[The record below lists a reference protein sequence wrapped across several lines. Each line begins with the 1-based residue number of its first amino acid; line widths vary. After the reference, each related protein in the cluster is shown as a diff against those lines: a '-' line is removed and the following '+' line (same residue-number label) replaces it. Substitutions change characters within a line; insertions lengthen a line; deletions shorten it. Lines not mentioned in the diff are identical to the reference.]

1 MQRLKHLMP
10 LAVALAAFG
19 LVRSGILDTAGAI
32 WLVIGTELA
41 MLLFGARAVWMAMR
55 RYRRGRAEQLE
66 ARAALEDAL
75 TEFVPRPA
83 ARWLALEPVLWWSLV
98 AWILRKP
105 PGSGFAYAG
114 HSVMLPLAILLTVVG
129 PAEMLLIDVLIPDQV
144 AWLRWILNLLALYAV
159 LWVWG
164 LAASQRMLPHQ
175 LEAVALR
182 VRDGALL
189 DVRVPYVAIAGAS
202 VSERRLPGRPEGLE
216 VDATRRCAHIKVG
229 GAVNIA
235 LALSTPLQIET
246 MTGHTRPVD
255 QLCFW
260 TDAPQDLLEALRGKL
275 GTPPISDAAGRT

>member
-1 MQRLKHLMP
+1 
-10 LAVALAAFG
+10 
-19 LVRSGILDTAGAI
+19 
-32 WLVIGTELA
+32 
-41 MLLFGARAVWMAMR
+41 
-55 RYRRGRAEQLE
+55 
-66 ARAALEDAL
+66 
-75 TEFVPRPA
+75 
-83 ARWLALEPVLWWSLV
+83 
-98 AWILRKP
+98 
-105 PGSGFAYAG
+105 
-114 HSVMLPLAILLTVVG
+114 
-129 PAEMLLIDVLIPDQV
+129 
-144 AWLRWILNLLALYAV
+144 V

>member
-32 WLVIGTELA
+32 WLVVGTELA
-41 MLLFGARAVWMAMR
+41 LLLFGARAVWMAMR

-75 TEFVPRPA
+75 TEFVPRAA
-83 ARWLALEPVLWWSLV
+83 ARWLALELVLWWSLV
-98 AWILRKP
+98 SWIRRKP
-105 PGSGFAYAG
+105 PAGGFTYAG
-114 HSVMLPLAILLTVVG
+114 HSVTLPLAILLTVVT
-129 PAEMLLIDVLIPDQV
+129 PAELLLIDVLVPEYL
-144 AWLRWILNLLALYAV
+144 AWLRWIFNLLAVSAL

-175 LEAVALR
+175 LGTLTLR

-202 VSERRLPGRPEGLE
+202 VSEHRPPGRPEGLE
-216 VDATRRCAHIKVG
+216 EDANRRCAYVKVG

-246 MTGHTRPVD
+246 MTGRTRPVD

-260 TDAPQDLLEALRGKL
+260 TDAPQDLVEALRGKL
-275 GTPPISDAAGRT
+275 GTPSGSEAAVRT